1 MTQRTGPLLGYHL
14 KPGVALK
21 RSIVTKL
28 LVHYWTNSIGSFDYS
43 LAFDHIN
50 PYVVTSLFRHIGMPP
65 QISKMIFQIWGS
77 QPRWLQL
84 YDAISATPASVTTS
98 VPQGDAWAMLAMA
111 VVLTTPWLDLKRKFP
126 ETTFALYV
134 DDRTWCSPSAVECSC
149 QLLEGM
155 ERRSW
160 IKRE

>member
-14 KPGVALK
+14 RPGVALVNCYQAVG
-21 RSIVTKL
+21 SLLDKL
-28 LVHYWTNSIGSFDYS
+28 HDNAYLGPFDYS

-65 QISKMIFQIWGS
+65 GISKQR
-77 QPRWLQL
+77 RWLQL

-111 VVLTTPWLDLKRKFP
+111 VLLTAPWLDLKWKFP

-134 DDRTWCSPSAVECSC
+134 DDRTWCSPN
-149 QLLEGM
+149 
-155 ERRSW
+155 SW
-160 IKRE
+160 KE